1 MFLFSP
7 DSLLE
12 VVVGLSVAMMKYP
25 LKTVHGLS
33 HTKLQDLLE
42 HSCDAFDKSVSLEP
56 VSLGGWSNINI
67 RGRSSGIEFVLKL
80 PWIIEENE
88 RNPYD
93 LLYHLSLYFSRLD
106 LAVPPIEVG
115 RLSDSSET
123 PFFLVEYVDGTT
135 YSSITDASED
145 ELLSLRQS
153 HRLFTKQKLLGIPA
167 FESPLD
173 YLTANHAQVENHS
186 WLSTASTQ
194 TRTLIDKYDS
204 LLSQVKSMNEV
215 IGYWS
220 RETMHGDLWAP
231 NIVFHPE
238 RKVLF
243 LDLEACA
250 IGDSRY
256 DLAYLLEAHVDRR
269 TENIPTLI
277 EDANI
282 DFVNSLR
289 PLVSAYV
296 IDWSLCRLLSMES
309 GVVEPNLNSQKIHT
323 MILGY
328 AREKIVRLKF
338 LLH

>member
-1 MFLFSP
+1 MFLLSP

-12 VVVGLSVAMMKYP
+12 VVVILSAEMMKYP
-25 LKTVHGLS
+25 LETVHGHLR
-33 HTKLQDLLE
+33 TKLEDLLAN
-42 HSCDAFDKSVSLEP
+42 SCDAFDKSVSLEP
-56 VSLGGWSNINI
+56 ISLGGWSNINI

-80 PWIIEENE
+80 PWITEWNE

-93 LLYHLSLYFSRLD
+93 PLYNLSLYFSRLD
-106 LAVPPIEVG
+106 LTAPPIEVG

-135 YSSITDASED
+135 YSSIMDARED
-145 ELLSLRQS
+145 ELLSLKNA
-153 HRLFTKQKLLGIPA
+153 HRLLTKQKPPDILKY
-167 FESPLD
+167 ESPMD
-173 YLTANHAQVENHS
+173 YFTANHAQLENHS
-186 WLSTASTQ
+186 WLPRASTL
-194 TRTLIDKYDS
+194 TRTLIDQYDS
-204 LLSQVKSMNEV
+204 LLPQVKSLNEV

-220 RETMHGDLWAP
+220 GETMHGDLWAP

-243 LDLEACA
+243 LDFEACA

-256 DLAYLLEAHVDRR
+256 DLAYLLEVHVDRT
-269 TENIPTLI
+269 TEHIPTLI
-277 EDANI
+277 EDAEI
-282 DFVNSLR
+282 DLVNSLR
-289 PLVSAYV
+289 PLVLAYV

-309 GVVEPNLNSQKIHT
+309 GIVESNLNSQEVHT

-328 AREKIVRLKF
+328 AREKIDRLKF

>member
-1 MFLFSP
+1 
-7 DSLLE
+7 
-12 VVVGLSVAMMKYP
+12 MKYP
-25 LKTVHGLS
+25 LETVHGHS
-33 HTKLQDLLE
+33 RSKLADLLE
-42 HSCDAFDKSVSLEP
+42 NSCEAFDKSVNLEP
-56 VSLGGWSNINI
+56 ISLGGWSNINN

-80 PWIIEENE
+80 PWSTEEYE

-93 LLYHLSLYFSRLD
+93 PLYNLSLYFSRLD
-106 LAVPPIEVG
+106 LAAPPIEVG

-135 YSSITDASED
+135 YSSITDASAA
-145 ELLSLRQS
+145 ELLSLKES
-153 HRLFTKQKLLGIPA
+153 HRLLKKQKPPGILKY
-167 FESPLD
+167 ESPSD
-173 YLTANHAQVENHS
+173 YLIANHEQVENHS
-186 WLSTASTQ
+186 WLPRASKQ
-194 TRTLIDKYDS
+194 TRTLIEQYDS
-204 LLSQVKSMNEV
+204 LLPQVKSLNED

-238 RKVLF
+238 QKIFF

-256 DLAYLLEAHVDRR
+256 DLAYLLEAHVDRS

-277 EDANI
+277 EDEDI

-289 PLVSAYV
+289 PLALAYV
-296 IDWSLCRLLSMES
+296 IDWSLSRLLSMES
-309 GVVEPNLNSQKIHT
+309 GIVEQNLSTQEIHT
-323 MILGY
+323 MILAY
-328 AREKIVRLKF
+328 AIEKIGRLKF

>member
-1 MFLFSP
+1 MFLLSP

-25 LKTVHGLS
+25 LKTVHGHS
-33 HTKLQDLLE
+33 RSKLEDLLE
-42 HSCDAFDKSVSLEP
+42 NSCNAFDKSVSLEP

-67 RGRSSGIEFVLKL
+67 RGRSSGIDFVLKL
-80 PWIIEENE
+80 PWITEEYE
-88 RNPYD
+88 INPYD
-93 LLYHLSLYFSRLD
+93 RLHNLSLFFSRLD
-106 LAVPPIEVG
+106 LTAPPIEVG
-115 RLSDSSET
+115 RLSDSSKT

-145 ELLSLRQS
+145 ELLSLKES
-153 HRLFTKQKLLGIPA
+153 HRLLKKQKPPGIPKY
-167 FESPLD
+167 ESPLD
-173 YLTANHAQVENHS
+173 YLTANHEQVENHS
-186 WLSTASTQ
+186 WLPRASKQ
-194 TRTLIDKYDS
+194 TRTLIDQYD
-204 LLSQVKSMNEV
+204 LLLPQVKSMNEI

-231 NIVFHPE
+231 NIVFHTE
-238 RKVLF
+238 RNALL
-243 LDLEACA
+243 LDFEACA

-256 DLAYLLEAHVDRR
+256 DLAYLLEVHVDRSID
-269 TENIPTLI
+269 NIQTLI
-277 EDANI
+277 EDEDI

-289 PLVSAYV
+289 PLTLAYV
-296 IDWSLCRLLSMES
+296 IDWSLSRLLSMES
-309 GVVEPNLNSQKIHT
+309 GIVEQSLNTQKIHT

>member
-12 VVVGLSVAMMKYP
+12 VVVGLNVAMMEYP
-25 LKTVHGLS
+25 LETVHGHS
-33 HTKLQDLLE
+33 RTKLEDLLE
-42 HSCDAFDKSVSLEP
+42 NSCDAFDKSVSIEP
-56 VSLGGWSNINI
+56 ISLGGWSNINI
-67 RGRSSGIEFVLKL
+67 RGRSSGFEFVLKL
-80 PWIIEENE
+80 PWITEEYE

-93 LLYHLSLYFSRLD
+93 QLYNLSLYFSRLD
-106 LAVPPIEVG
+106 LTAPPIEVG

-135 YSSITDASED
+135 YSSIVDANED
-145 ELLSLRQS
+145 ELRSLKKS
-153 HRLFTKQKLLGIPA
+153 HRLMTKQKPLGIPKY
-167 FESPLD
+167 ESPLD
-173 YLTANHAQVENHS
+173 YLTANHAHVENHS
-186 WLSTASTQ
+186 WLPRASTQ
-194 TRTLIDKYDS
+194 TCTLIDQYDS

-220 RETMHGDLWAP
+220 RETMHGDLWVP
-231 NIVFHPE
+231 NIIFHPE

-256 DLAYLLEAHVDRR
+256 DLAYLLEAHVDRS

-277 EDANI
+277 ADEDI

-289 PLVSAYV
+289 PLALAYV
-296 IDWSLCRLLSMES
+296 IDWSLSRLLTMES
-309 GVVEPNLNSQKIHT
+309 GIVEQNLNSQKIHT

-328 AREKIVRLKF
+328 AREKIARLKF

>member
-1 MFLFSP
+1 MFLLSP

-12 VVVGLSVAMMKYP
+12 VVVALSVAMMKYP
-25 LKTVHGLS
+25 LETVHGHS
-33 HTKLQDLLE
+33 RTKLEALLE
-42 HSCDAFDKSVSLEP
+42 NSCTVFDKPVSLEP
-56 VSLGGWSNINI
+56 ISLGGWSNINI
-67 RGRSSGIEFVLKL
+67 RGRSSGIDFVLKL
-80 PWIIEENE
+80 PWITEEYE

-93 LLYHLSLYFSRLD
+93 PLHNLSSYFSRLD
-106 LAVPPIEVG
+106 LTAPPIEVG

-135 YSSITDASED
+135 YSSIVDANED
-145 ELLSLRQS
+145 ELLSLRNS
-153 HRLFTKQKLLGIPA
+153 HRLMTQQKPPGIPKY
-167 FESPLD
+167 ESPLD

-186 WLSTASTQ
+186 WLPRASKQ
-194 TRTLIDKYDS
+194 TSTLIDQYDS
-204 LLSQVKSMNEV
+204 LLPQVKSLNEV

-238 RKVLF
+238 QKVLL

-250 IGDSRY
+250 IGDPRY
-256 DLAYLLEAHVDRR
+256 DLAYILEAHVDRS

-277 EDANI
+277 ENEDI

-289 PLVSAYV
+289 PLVLAYV
-296 IDWSLCRLLSMES
+296 IDWSLYRLLSMES
-309 GVVEPNLNSQKIHT
+309 GIVEPNLNSPKIHT

-328 AREKIVRLKF
+328 AREKIGRLKF